1 MTLVRPMVP
10 RDVEALVALHGEVL
24 DMEFLN
30 RYGPPFL
37 RTYYRAWIDAPGGIA
52 LTAVDERDRVL
63 GGLLG
68 AVDTAQHVHAMLRRH
83 GGALGVRI
91 IARAATHPQ
100 LARDLL
106 VTRGRRYARGVVR
119 MLARRLRRNDTSE
132 SPEAPRTAE
141 ITHVLV
147 AADAQGSG
155 TGRQLVE
162 FAVQQARAAQRHEI
176 VLVTPP
182 DQAARAFYERLGW
195 ESDGEVT
202 SRSGEKFVRYRLT
215 LGAAPSDEKRRS
227 TG

>member
-1 MTLVRPMVP
+1 
-10 RDVEALVALHGEVL
+10 
-24 DMEFLN
+24 
-30 RYGPPFL
+30 
-37 RTYYRAWIDAPGGIA
+37 
-52 LTAVDERDRVL
+52 
-63 GGLLG
+63 
-68 AVDTAQHVHAMLRRH
+68 
-83 GGALGVRI
+83 
-91 IARAATHPQ
+91 
-100 LARDLL
+100 
-106 VTRGRRYARGVVR
+106 

>member
-24 DMEFLN
+24 DMEFLT

-68 AVDTAQHVHAMLRRH
+68 AVDPAQHVHAMLRRH

-155 TGRQLVE
+155 RV
-162 FAVQQARAAQRHEI
+162 ANSSSSPYSRPCSPAPRNRAG
-176 VLVTPP
+176 
-182 DQAARAFYERLGW
+182 DAAR
-195 ESDGEVT
+195 
-202 SRSGEKFVRYRLT
+202 SGRPRILRT
-215 LGAAPSDEKRRS
+215 PWMGIRR
-227 TG
+227 